1 MMKCVHNERKIMYR
15 YICKLFF
22 FVPDYYCDWAQ
33 VKEEKKSKALDIDGC
48 VWMENFKGGLK
59 ESKVNE
65 WVRWKEEEN
74 IGNEKWERKASEQCR
89 EYQES

>member
-22 FVPDYYCDWAQ
+22 FIPDYYCDWAQ

-48 VWMENFKGGLK
+48 VWMENFKGGL
-59 ESKVNE
+59 
-65 WVRWKEEEN
+65 
-74 IGNEKWERKASEQCR
+74 
-89 EYQES
+89 

>member
-1 MMKCVHNERKIMYR
+1 MQVIFFSYRIIIAIEHKWRKR
-15 YICKLFF
+15 
-22 FVPDYYCDWAQ
+22 
-33 VKEEKKSKALDIDGC
+33 KKSKALDIDGC